1 MENILVLGSGR
12 IGMGIAQSLIDSG
25 DFHVALGDADAQ
37 ALAVRAPKGAETLV
51 VDAVEPETLEAAMS
65 GRWAV
70 INALPF
76 FLNAKVAAARA
87 QGLHYFD
94 LSEDISATS
103 EVREI
108 AEGAGKLYVPQ
119 CGLAPGFVS
128 IVAHHLL
135 HGFDDVHDV
144 RLKVGALAQFPDNA
158 LGYNLT
164 WSTEGLINEYCNPCE
179 IIHEGARREVLALEG
194 LERFSLDGVNYEAF
208 STSGG
213 IGSLCE
219 TLEGTVRNLNYK
231 TVRYPGHRDMIQILA
246 RDLKLCENREIF
258 KELIETGIPVTR
270 QDVVIIFVTV
280 TGMQGGLLSQEAS
293 SGKSMAIKTRPGRA
307 PSKKPPPPGLWCWS
321 IFCATANYRTMAFYA
336 RSRFRWMI
344 SWATALPGPM
354 AERRTLAVQKKR
366 RPWGGAAARISNSRD
381 PGGRRG
387 ERGGEVG

>member
-76 FLNAKVAAARA
+76 FLNAKVAAAARA

-231 TVRYPGHRDMIQILA
+231 TVRYPGHRDMIQMLA
-246 RDLKLCENREIF
+246 RDLKPCENREIF

-280 TGMQGGLLSQEAS
+280 TGMQGGLLSQESFVRKVYGDKDAAGQS
-293 SGKSMAIKTRPGRA
+293 AIQKTTAAGVMVLVDLLRDGKLPDHGFLRPEQISLDDFMGNR
-307 PSKKPPPPGLWCWS
+307 
-321 IFCATANYRTMAFYA
+321 FA
-336 RSRFRWMI
+336 R
-344 SWATALPGPM
+344 PYG
-354 AERRTLAVQKKR
+354 
-366 RPWGGAAARISNSRD
+366 
-381 PGGRRG
+381 
-387 ERGGEVG
+387 